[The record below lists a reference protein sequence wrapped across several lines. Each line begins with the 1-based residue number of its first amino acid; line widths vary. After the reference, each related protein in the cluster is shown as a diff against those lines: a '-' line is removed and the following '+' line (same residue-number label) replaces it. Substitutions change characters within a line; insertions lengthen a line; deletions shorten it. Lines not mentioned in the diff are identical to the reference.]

1 MEYTYKTN
9 TFFLLKTVIYTIG
22 FLSLIAMS
30 RLWIGSNEN
39 WNQMIENDFIPA
51 LIVRSIFLTLAGL
64 LFLGLS
70 SIVSKI
76 YRKESP
82 FLKELVI
89 LLLFSFTLNVILM
102 LGLI

>member
-1 MEYTYKTN
+1 
-9 TFFLLKTVIYTIG
+9 
-22 FLSLIAMS
+22 MS

>member
-1 MEYTYKTN
+1 MM
-9 TFFLLKTVIYTIG
+9 G
-22 FLSLIAMS
+22 
-30 RLWIGSNEN
+30 NEL
-39 WNQMIENDFIPA
+39 IPA
-51 LIVRSIFLTLAGL
+51 LLSEVFFLKVVGL

-76 YRKESP
+76 YRKKRP

-89 LLLFSFTLNVILM
+89 LLLFYFTLNVILM